1 MITAALE
8 GLGQLLSTLSTASK
22 VVHVAV
28 GQKARDLSGE
38 LVDDMKARAPEDSGT
53 LRDSIRAEPDAE
65 DGTVMV
71 RAGGTPETARPT
83 AGGETYD
90 EALLTEYGTIH
101 QAPRPFFEPAVEARR
116 DEIGEALVLAGNDAL
131 GDL

>member
-8 GLGQLLSTLSTASK
+8 GLGELLSTLSTASK
-22 VVHVAV
+22 VVRVAV
-28 GQKARDLSGE
+28 GQKSSALASE
-38 LVDDMKARAPEDSGT
+38 LVEDMQARAPQDSGT
-53 LRDSIRAEPDAE
+53 LRESIRAEPNED
-65 DGTVMV
+65 DGTVTV

-83 AGGETYD
+83 ANGETYD

-116 DEIGEALVLAGNDAL
+116 AEIGDALVKAGNDAL

>member
-1 MITAALE
+1 MITATLE
-8 GLGQLLSTLSTASK
+8 GLGQLLGTFTTAGK
-22 VVHVAV
+22 VVRAAV
-28 GQKARDLSGE
+28 GQKSSALADE
-38 LVDDMKARAPEDSGT
+38 LVEDMKARAPEDSGT
-53 LRDSIRAEPDAE
+53 LRESIRAEPNDE
-65 DGTVMV
+65 DGTVTV

-101 QAPRPFFEPAVEARR
+101 QAPRPFFEPSVEARR
-116 DEIGEALVLAGNDAL
+116 AEIGDALVRAGNDAV

>member
-1 MITAALE
+1 MITCKIE
-8 GLGQLLSTLSTASK
+8 GLGQLLSSFSNARK
-22 VVHVAV
+22 VVRVAV
-28 GQKARDLSGE
+28 SQKATALAGE
-38 LVDDMKARAPEDSGT
+38 IVEDMKARAPEDSGT
-53 LRDSIRAEPDAE
+53 LRDSIRAESNDE
-65 DGTVMV
+65 DGTITV

-83 AGGETYD
+83 PGGETYD

-116 DEIGEALVLAGNDAL
+116 AEIGEALVQAGTDAV